1 MKSSKLNYDGAGSGG
16 GIPASGDAKNAMKV
30 ANLSS
35 MPAKMGKPSNMYEVG
50 IPAQGGM
57 SSVPSAASAGNTF
70 SNKNQA
76 AYYSERGD
84 ASAGDIEQGKA
95 GDCKGYYGDRDG
107 R

>member
-1 MKSSKLNYDGAGSGG
+1 MKNSKLNYDGAGSGA
-16 GIPASGDAKNAMKV
+16 GISASGDAASAKKV
-30 ANLSS
+30 ANVAGT
-35 MPAKMGKPSNMYEVG
+35 PAKMGKPTNASEVG

-57 SSVPSAASAGNTF
+57 ASVPSAASAGNTF

-84 ASAGDIEQGKA
+84 SKAGDIEQGKA

-107 R
+107 K